1 MKRGQRASMFRIQE
15 GKEEAAKQMKELARK
30 DKQGIY
36 T

>member
-1 MKRGQRASMFRIQE
+1 MERGQRASMFRIQE
-15 GKEEAAKQMKELARK
+15 GKEEPAKEMKELAHK